1 VELEF
6 ETIESE
12 QMDFLN
18 RSCAVALDLESML
31 LRDLGQNPF
40 STVSSRSGHRSDRN
54 LASQQA
60 AAPRV
65 CRPPRRRAFGLSCR
79 GRRAFLFGRSRR
91 LMAGVGP
98 VAALR
103 LTGSSR

>member
-40 STVSSRSGHRSDRN
+40 STVSTQSGHGAAVGTYIKLGMAVTALGATCSD
-54 LASQQA
+54 AVQA
-60 AAPRV
+60 E
-65 CRPPRRRAFGLSCR
+65 
-79 GRRAFLFGRSRR
+79 SR
-91 LMAGVGP
+91 
-98 VAALR
+98 
-103 LTGSSR
+103 